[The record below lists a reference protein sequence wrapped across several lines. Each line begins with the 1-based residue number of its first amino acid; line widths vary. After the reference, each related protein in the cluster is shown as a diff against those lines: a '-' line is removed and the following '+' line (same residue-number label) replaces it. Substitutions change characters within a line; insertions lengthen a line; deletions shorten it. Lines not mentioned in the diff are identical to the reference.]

1 MMTYAEME
9 QLLQFNDY
17 ESKVFMPNEVFSDLQ
32 KNIDNASHIAFA
44 YSYIYF
50 ITWLYRYAKYGM
62 VNELIDQKFIKK
74 VLGYNENYKK
84 LDYLIKQN
92 GILEQMGY
100 IRTEKDFPIAYSYDE
115 IDGLQFQYID
125 DFKEFTAYIKVLNV
139 PKNFKIKFP
148 VKAFYR
154 YPNDEEM
161 QKEYDEGYE
170 DGTFFYVDRTHLVP
184 FEAFIFCMTNEDLRC
199 TGFYLY
205 AFLRCMNQ
213 IYDGYRVPLETLEE
227 KTAIKGRTLD
237 KYLDS
242 LKKYNMIH
250 CKVEDFVVGLGKGEK
265 MPNTYFTNEPTNFT
279 NIAKQYQKRKV
290 MSVYTYYKQLEEKQK
305 LAMQIEE
312 QMSML
317 PNKN

>member
-1 MMTYAEME
+1 MMNYAEME

-17 ESKVFMPNEVFSDLQ
+17 ESKIFMPNEIFGDLQ
-32 KNIDNASHIAFA
+32 KNIDNPSHIAFA

-50 ITWLYRYAKYGM
+50 VTWAYRYAKYGT

-74 VLGYNENYKK
+74 ILGYNANYKK

-92 GILEQMGY
+92 GVLEQMDY
-100 IRTEKDFPIAYSYDE
+100 IRTTKDFPLSYSYDE
-115 IDGLQFQYID
+115 IEGLQFYYVD
-125 DFKEFTAYIKVLNV
+125 DFKEYTEYIKALNV
-139 PKNFKIKFP
+139 PKNYKIKFP

-154 YPNDEEM
+154 DKESEED
-161 QKEYDEGYE
+161 YYE
-170 DGTFFYVDRTHLVP
+170 DGTFFYVDKTHLVP
-184 FEAFIFCMTNEDLRC
+184 FEAFIFCMTNKDLGC

-213 IYDGYRVPLETLEE
+213 IYSGYTIPLETLEE

-237 KYLDS
+237 KYLDA
-242 LKKYNMIH
+242 LKKYNMIY
-250 CKVEDFVVGLGKGEK
+250 CKVENFVIGLGKGEK
-265 MPNTYFTNEPTNFT
+265 IPNTYFTNEPTNFT
-279 NIAKQYQKRKV
+279 DHARQYQKRKV
-290 MSVYTYYKQLEEKQK
+290 MSLYTYRKQLDEKQK

-312 QMSML
+312 QMNML

>member
-1 MMTYAEME
+1 MMTYAEMK
-9 QLLQFNDY
+9 QLLQFNEH
-17 ESKVFMPNEVFSDLQ
+17 ESKIFMPNEIFSDLQ
-32 KNIDNASHIAFA
+32 KNIDNPSHVAFA

-50 ITWLYRYAKYGM
+50 ITWAYRYAKYGT
-62 VNELIDQKFIKK
+62 VFQIIDQKFIKK
-74 VLGYNENYKK
+74 ILGYNENYKK

-100 IRTEKDFPIAYSYDE
+100 IRTEKDFPVAYSYDE
-115 IDGLQFQYID
+115 IDGLQFQYVD
-125 DFKEFTAYIKVLNV
+125 DFKEYTEYIKALNV

-154 YPNDEEM
+154 DKESEED
-161 QKEYDEGYE
+161 YYE
-170 DGTFFYVDRTHLVP
+170 DGTFFYVDKTHLVP
-184 FEAFIFCMTNEDLRC
+184 FEAFIFCMTNEDLGC

-213 IYDGYRVPLETLEE
+213 IYGGYRVSLETLEE

-279 NIAKQYQKRKV
+279 NITKQYQKRKV

>member
-1 MMTYAEME
+1 MMTYAELE
-9 QLLQFNDY
+9 QLLQFNEH
-17 ESKVFMPNEVFSDLQ
+17 ESKIFMPNEIFSDLQ

-50 ITWLYRYAKYGM
+50 ITWLYRYAKYGTA
-62 VNELIDQKFIKK
+62 NELIDQKFIKRI
-74 VLGYNENYKK
+74 LGYNENYKK

-92 GILEQMGY
+92 GILEQMDY

-115 IDGLQFQYID
+115 IDGLQFQYVD
-125 DFKEFTAYIKVLNV
+125 DFKEYTEYIKALNV

-154 YPNDEEM
+154 DKESEED
-161 QKEYDEGYE
+161 YYE
-170 DGTFFYVDRTHLVP
+170 DGTFFYVDKTHLVP
-184 FEAFIFCMTNEDLRC
+184 FEAFIFCMTNEDLGC

-213 IYDGYRVPLETLEE
+213 IYGGYRVSLETLEE

-279 NIAKQYQKRKV
+279 NITKQYQKRKV

>member
-1 MMTYAEME
+1 MMTYAEMK
-9 QLLQFNDY
+9 QLLQYNEYQD
-17 ESKVFMPNEVFSDLQ
+17 KIFMPNEIFEDLK
-32 KNIDNASHIAFA
+32 KNIENPSHIAFA

-50 ITWLYRYAKYGM
+50 ITWLYRYAKYGII
-62 VNELIDQKFIKK
+62 NELIDQKFIKK
-74 VLGYNENYKK
+74 ILGYNPTYKK
-84 LDYLIKQN
+84 IDYLIKQN

-100 IRTEKDFPIAYSYDE
+100 IRPTKDFPLVYSYDE

-125 DFKEFTAYIKVLNV
+125 DFKEYTEYIKALNV

-154 YPNDEEM
+154 N
-161 QKEYDEGYE
+161 KESEDDYYT
-170 DGTFFYVDRTHLVP
+170 DGTFFEVERTHLVP
-184 FEAFIFCMTNEDLRC
+184 FEVFLFCMTNDNLGC

-213 IYDGYRVPLETLEE
+213 IYGGYRVPLETLEE

-250 CKVEDFVVGLGKGEK
+250 CKVEEFVVGLGKGKK
-265 MPNTYFTNEPTNFT
+265 MPNTYFTNEPTIFT

>member
-1 MMTYAEME
+1 MTYAEME

-17 ESKVFMPNEVFSDLQ
+17 ESKIFMPNEIFGDLQ
-32 KNIDNASHIAFA
+32 KNIDNPSHIAFA

-50 ITWLYRYAKYGM
+50 VTWAYRYAKYGT

-74 VLGYNENYKK
+74 ILGYNPTYKN
-84 LDYLIKQN
+84 LDYLIKKD
-92 GILEQMGY
+92 GILEQIGY

-115 IDGLQFQYID
+115 IDGLQFQYVD
-125 DFKEFTAYIKVLNV
+125 DFKEYTEYIKALNV

-154 YPNDEEM
+154 DKESEED
-161 QKEYDEGYE
+161 YYE
-170 DGTFFYVDRTHLVP
+170 DGTFFYVDKTHLVP
-184 FEAFIFCMTNEDLRC
+184 FEAFIFCMTNKDLGC

-205 AFLRCMNQ
+205 SFFRCMNQ
-213 IYDGYRVPLETLEE
+213 IYGGYRVPLETLEE
-227 KTAIKGRTLD
+227 KAVIKGRTLD

-250 CKVEDFVVGLGKGEK
+250 CKVEDFIVGLGKGEK
-265 MPNTYFTNEPTNFT
+265 IPNTYFTNEPTNFT

-312 QMSML
+312 QMDML

>member
-1 MMTYAEME
+1 MMTYTDME

-17 ESKVFMPNEVFSDLQ
+17 ESKIFMPNEIFGDLQ

-100 IRTEKDFPIAYSYDE
+100 IRTEKDFPLAYSYDE

-125 DFKEFTAYIKVLNV
+125 DFKEYTEYIKALNI

-154 YPNDEEM
+154 DKDSEED
-161 QKEYDEGYE
+161 YYE

-184 FEAFIFCMTNEDLRC
+184 FEAFIFCMTNGDLGC

-205 AFLRCMNQ
+205 AFLRSKAQ
-213 IYDGYRVPLETLEE
+213 IFDGYDASIEKLIEHTGIPERTLYRYLDALKKHNMIQCYFDKEFIAGLPKEERRANTYYVNEEHLFSDTVRPYKKRGFKTLKQYEWDKLLEE
-227 KTAIKGRTLD
+227 EMQEQVQHQMEFLPQK
-237 KYLDS
+237 
-242 LKKYNMIH
+242 
-250 CKVEDFVVGLGKGEK
+250 
-265 MPNTYFTNEPTNFT
+265 NEN
-279 NIAKQYQKRKV
+279 
-290 MSVYTYYKQLEEKQK
+290 
-305 LAMQIEE
+305 
-312 QMSML
+312 
-317 PNKN
+317 

>member
-1 MMTYAEME
+1 MMTYAEMR
-9 QLLQFNDY
+9 QLLQFNDEY
-17 ESKVFMPNEVFSDLQ
+17 ESKIFMSNEIFSDLQ
-32 KNIDNASHIAFA
+32 KNIENPSHIAFA

-50 ITWLYRYAKYGM
+50 ITWLYRYAKYGII
-62 VNELIDQKFIKK
+62 NELIDQKFIKK
-74 VLGYNENYKK
+74 ILGYNPTYKK
-84 LDYLIKQN
+84 IDYLIKQN

-125 DFKEFTAYIKVLNV
+125 DFKEYTEYIKALNV

-154 YPNDEEM
+154 NKESEED
-161 QKEYDEGYE
+161 YYE

-184 FEAFIFCMTNEDLRC
+184 FEVFLFCMTNEDLGC

-213 IYDGYRVPLETLEE
+213 IYGGYRISLETLEE

-265 MPNTYFTNEPTNFT
+265 IPNTYFTNEPTNFT

-305 LAMQIEE
+305 LAMQVEE

>member
-1 MMTYAEME
+1 MMTYAEMK
-9 QLLQFNDY
+9 QLLKFNDY
-17 ESKVFMPNEVFSDLQ
+17 ESKIFMPNEIFGDLQ
-32 KNIDNASHIAFA
+32 KNIDNPSHIAFA

-62 VNELIDQKFIKK
+62 INELIDQKFIKK
-74 VLGYNENYKK
+74 ILGYNENYKK

-92 GILEQMGY
+92 GILEQMDY
-100 IRTEKDFPIAYSYDE
+100 IRTEKDFPISYCYDE

-125 DFKEFTAYIKVLNV
+125 DFKEFRAYIKMLNV
-139 PKNFKIKFP
+139 PKNYRIKFP
-148 VKAFYR
+148 TRAFYR
-154 YPNDEEM
+154 NKESEED
-161 QKEYDEGYE
+161 YYE

-184 FEAFIFCMTNEDLRC
+184 FEVFIFCMTNEDLGC
-199 TGFYLY
+199 TGLYLY

-213 IYDGYRVPLETLEE
+213 IYGGYRIPLETLEK

-317 PNKN
+317 SNKN

>member
-154 YPNDEEM
+154 DKESEED
-161 QKEYDEGYE
+161 YYE

-184 FEAFIFCMTNEDLRC
+184 FESFIFCMTNENLGC

-213 IYDGYRVPLETLEE
+213 IYGGYRVPLETLEE

-279 NIAKQYQKRKV
+279 NNAKQYQKRKV

-312 QMSML
+312 QMKML
-317 PNKN
+317 PQKN

>member
-1 MMTYAEME
+1 MMTYAEMR
-9 QLLQFNDY
+9 QLLQFNDEY
-17 ESKVFMPNEVFSDLQ
+17 ESKIFMPNEIFGDLQ

-100 IRTEKDFPIAYSYDE
+100 IRTEKDFPLAYSYDE
-115 IDGLQFQYID
+115 IDGLQFQYVD
-125 DFKEFTAYIKVLNV
+125 DFKEYTEYIKALNI

-154 YPNDEEM
+154 DKNSEED
-161 QKEYDEGYE
+161 YYE

-184 FEAFIFCMTNEDLRC
+184 FEAFIFCMTNGDLGC

-213 IYDGYRVPLETLEE
+213 IYGGYRISLETLEE

-305 LAMQIEE
+305 LAMQVEE

>member
-1 MMTYAEME
+1 MMTYAEMR
-9 QLLQFNDY
+9 QLLQFNDEY
-17 ESKVFMPNEVFSDLQ
+17 ESKIFMPNEIFSDLRE
-32 KNIDNASHIAFA
+32 NIENPSHIAFA

-50 ITWLYRYAKYGM
+50 ITWLYRYAKYGII
-62 VNELIDQKFIKK
+62 NELIDQKFIKK
-74 VLGYNENYKK
+74 ILGYNPTYKK
-84 LDYLIKQN
+84 IDYLIKQN

-125 DFKEFTAYIKVLNV
+125 DFKEYTEYIKALNV

-154 YPNDEEM
+154 NEES
-161 QKEYDEGYE
+161 EEDYYE

-184 FEAFIFCMTNEDLRC
+184 FEVFLFCMTNGDLGC

-213 IYDGYRVPLETLEE
+213 IYGGYRISLETLEE

-265 MPNTYFTNEPTNFT
+265 IPNTYFTNEPTNFT

-305 LAMQIEE
+305 LAMQVEE

-317 PNKN
+317 R

>member
-1 MMTYAEME
+1 MMTYTDME

-17 ESKVFMPNEVFSDLQ
+17 ESKIFMPNEIFGDLQ

-125 DFKEFTAYIKVLNV
+125 DFKEFRAYIKMLNV
-139 PKNFKIKFP
+139 PKNYKIKFP

-154 YPNDEEM
+154 DKESEED
-161 QKEYDEGYE
+161 YYE
-170 DGTFFYVDRTHLVP
+170 DGTFFYVDKTHLVP
-184 FEAFIFCMTNEDLRC
+184 FETFIFCMTNEDLGC

-213 IYDGYRVPLETLEE
+213 IYGGYTIPLETLEE